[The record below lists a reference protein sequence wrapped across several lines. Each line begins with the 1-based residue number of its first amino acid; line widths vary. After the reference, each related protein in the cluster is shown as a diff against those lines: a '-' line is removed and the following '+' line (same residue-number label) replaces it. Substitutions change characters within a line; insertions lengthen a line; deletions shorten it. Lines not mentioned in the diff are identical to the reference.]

1 MASRP
6 LEPLPE
12 TVEAVGEL
20 GPGPDDDLL
29 PELGRL
35 ISRATEVVPSLAGVS
50 LARSHD
56 GVTFTLVS
64 SSERA
69 AALDA
74 VQYVDGGP
82 CVEGGHDAEVHALH
96 GDDPL
101 DEERW
106 RLFSAATA
114 AHGVRSTLTLPV
126 LTGGEVVGTVNLYA
140 AQPHAFDDRVGPLA
154 DVFGAWAEGAVTNAD
169 LSFSTRD
176 AAREAPQ
183 RLRDRSTFEVA
194 TGIVAAQLD
203 VDVEAAEAHLLD
215 AAAQAGVEPVEL
227 ALEVIRVRWG
237 R

>member
-1 MASRP
+1 MTRP
-6 LEPLPE
+6 LHPLPE

-29 PELGRL
+29 TELGRL
-35 ISRATEVVPSLAGVS
+35 VAHATEVVPSLAGVS
-50 LARSHD
+50 LARSRD

-82 CVEGGHDAEVHALH
+82 CVAGGHDAAVHALRH
-96 GDDPL
+96 DDPL

-106 RLFSAATA
+106 RLFAAATA
-114 AHGVRSTLTLPV
+114 AHGVCSTLTLPV
-126 LTGGEVVGTVNLYA
+126 VDGGEVVGTVNLYA
-140 AQPHAFDDRVGPLA
+140 AQPHAFDDRIASLA

-183 RLRDRSTFEVA
+183 RLRDRTTFEVA

-215 AAAQAGVEPVEL
+215 AASQAGVEPVEL